1 MAKAKTLITN
11 PVFQKNLESKPGFN
25 VVSQANPFNSIFE
38 IQPLDE
44 KTLHAIDRLMYELVK
59 PENANE
65 EQVRNDLA
73 QLKTITLEVKAIEKQ
88 GVLLIGERLFKAR
101 EILGKYGR
109 GIESFTAWL
118 NITFKHRSTA
128 YNVLSYYE
136 LYKMLPNPELQKKLK
151 EMPHKAAYVLASRKG
166 EIEQKVEIV
175 EKCHEMRADDIIAI
189 IQDKFPILVKN
200 EKKASIPDVLID
212 TIRTSLRKLL
222 NRKRSLKDSHFTAIA
237 ECQNLLDAILQ
248 APPEIE
254 PMIEVQKN

>member
-1 MAKAKTLITN
+1 MAKTLITN
-11 PVFQKNLESKPGFN
+11 PVFQKNLETKPGFN
-25 VVSQANPFNSIFE
+25 LVSQANPFNSIFE
-38 IQPLDE
+38 IQPLDD
-44 KTLHAIDRLMYELVK
+44 KTLHAIDRLMFEIVR

-65 EQVRNDLA
+65 EQVRDDLA

-101 EILGKYGR
+101 AILVKYGR

-136 LYKMLPNPELQKKLK
+136 LYKTLPNPELQKKLK

-166 EIEQKVEIV
+166 EIGQKVEIV

-189 IQDKFPILVKN
+189 IQDKFPVPIKD
-200 EKKASIPDVLID
+200 EKKASIPDALLD
-212 TIRTSLRKLL
+212 TIRANLRKLL
-222 NRKRSLKDSHFTAIA
+222 NRKRSLKEGHFTAIN
-237 ECQNLLDAILQ
+237 ECKNLLDALLQ
-248 APPEIE
+248 SSPEVE
-254 PMIEVQKN
+254 AVIEVQKN